1 VYQDQWLGVAAGLTT
16 QGRLVLHAMAGAY
29 SVPAEALM
37 SMSAH
42 FSSRQQVS
50 HCMIR

>member
-1 VYQDQWLGVAAGLTT
+1 
-16 QGRLVLHAMAGAY
+16 MAGAY
-29 SVPAEALM
+29 SLSAADALM